1 MERNELRQLLDMVEY
16 GVFTTKQDTD
26 IELIYAN
33 ARFYEI
39 IQYTPEKFEEECGSK
54 LLATLLPED
63 KQKVRNLIARQRA
76 AGGKLQL
83 EFRIK
88 KGDGLIAWLSLSAN
102 STMVDGQMI
111 YFCSCMD
118 ITQTKRNLAE
128 AYQAKRDMDLIA
140 NNIPGGVIKL
150 RMTDFKLL
158 YANDGFYR
166 LAGYSKEEYH
176 EDFGDHVNQVLHP
189 GDQEMVRQQAKSAL
203 INGGVIGFE
212 YRIISKS
219 NMVRWSYINGCRID
233 DDEGKP
239 VYLCIIMD
247 ITARKQLESE
257 FEYTAKRS
265 EAIANLMQETLWT
278 YDITTGRLVRN
289 GNLSSEI
296 VSEDAIEENYWLQ
309 QFEEAIHPEELARFR
324 KNFRR
329 SMLKQG
335 ESRAIY
341 RIRNAN
347 GDYQQMEI
355 GTISVNREGGDKPD
369 CMFGIIRSLE
379 YGDSSSSDTTD
390 VVETGEH
397 LEGKLV
403 QMAKGAQANAEDTIT
418 NLLSYHQFLQQAE
431 DELEKRGEED
441 RYVLFCAD
449 IDEFHKFSSSYGY
462 SMSSELLKRYSDLL
476 RKFLVQDGIC
486 SRVDGDYFIGLTSYQ
501 SHKDLV
507 KTLAK
512 MVNYHEQQL
521 AQEEQQIPYTMTL
534 GLYLVEPED
543 HELGQMLEK
552 ADLARRSIK
561 GINSNTYA
569 IYTEDLQKIRLH
581 EEDIV
586 QQIWQAMKNQT
597 AEICY
602 LPRIQGSKENIIGCK
617 VVTRVPL
624 RDGQYLESD
633 ALQRYIERGGIL
645 KEVAFYSL
653 RQVCNTIGA
662 WKARGND
669 VIPFALEVTARQL
682 SRQNALAMINDIV
695 VQQNKLEP
703 SDVIFELP
711 ERYFDNMTNNLRGTL
726 EQLCEQ
732 GYQIVISRFGAD
744 HTAVQVLRE
753 LPVTGIKFH
762 GEYFDHMTSDR
773 ERIILSSIVEMAGKL
788 GMKVYCGG
796 IHTKLQE
803 EYARSLGIEI
813 LEGEMY
819 YGAMRSS
826 VFEKCFLVD
835 KSKTQNGEE

>member
-1 MERNELRQLLDMVEY
+1 MEKKEMQQLLDMVEC

-39 IQYTPEKFEEECGSK
+39 IQYTPEEFAEKCGNK
-54 LLATLLPED
+54 LIDIVLSED
-63 KQKVRNLIARQRA
+63 KQKIRNLIARQRA

-88 KGDGLIAWLSLSAN
+88 KGNDLTAWLSFSAN
-102 STMVDGQMI
+102 RTMNDGHMV

-118 ITQTKRNLAE
+118 ITPMKRNIAE
-128 AYQAKRDMDLIA
+128 LYQAKRDSDLIA

-158 YANDGFYR
+158 YANEGFYR
-166 LAGYSKEEYH
+166 LAGYSKEEYQLN
-176 EDFGDHVNQVLHP
+176 FGDHVDQVIYP
-189 GDQEMVRQQAKSAL
+189 EDQEMVQQQVKMVLANRGL
-203 INGGVIGFE
+203 IGFE

-219 NMVRWSYINGCRID
+219 GEVRWSYINGCRID

-239 VYLCIIMD
+239 VYLCVIMD
-247 ITARKQLESE
+247 ITARKKLESD
-257 FEYTAKRS
+257 FEDTAKRE
-265 EAIANLMQETLWT
+265 EAISNLMQETFWS
-278 YDITTGRLVRN
+278 YDMVTGK
-289 GNLSSEI
+289 LSRTGDMSAGI
-296 VSEDAIEENYWLQ
+296 LTEDAIEENYWMQ
-309 QFEEAIHPEELARFR
+309 QIEESIHPEDIAKFR
-324 KNFRR
+324 KNIRR
-329 SMLKQG
+329 ALVKQG
-335 ESRAIY
+335 ESRSVY
-341 RIRNAN
+341 RIRNVN

-355 GTISVNREGGDKPD
+355 GCISTNRQGESRPD
-369 CMFGIIRSLE
+369 YMFGRIRLLK
-379 YGDSSSSDTTD
+379 YQDSSPFDAD
-390 VVETGEH
+390 VVARAKH

-431 DELEKRGEED
+431 DELDNRKDED
-441 RYVLFCAD
+441 RYALFCAD
-449 IDEFHKFSSSYGY
+449 IDEFHKFGSSYGY
-462 SMSSELLKRYSDLL
+462 SLSAELLKRYSELL
-476 RKFLVQDGIC
+476 RKFLVSNGFC
-486 SRVDGDYFIGLTSYQ
+486 SRVDGDYFVGLTSYK
-501 SHKDLV
+501 SHKDLMQ
-507 KTLAK
+507 TLSK
-512 MVNYHEQQL
+512 MVSYQERML
-521 AQEEQQIPYTMTL
+521 EQEEQQIPYNMTI

-543 HELGQMLEK
+543 HELSQMLEK

-569 IYTEDLQKIRLH
+569 VYTDDLQNTRSH

-597 AEICY
+597 ADICY
-602 LPRIQGSKENIIGCK
+602 LPRIQGSKENIVGCK
-617 VVTRVPL
+617 VVTRVLL
-624 RDGQYLESD
+624 RDGQYIESD

-653 RQVCNTIGA
+653 RQVCNNIGA
-662 WKARGND
+662 WKARGNE

-682 SRQNALAMINDIV
+682 SRQNAVAMIDDIV
-695 VQQNKLEP
+695 VRQNKLEP

-711 ERYFDNMTNNLRGTL
+711 ERYFDNMTNSLRVTL
-726 EQLCEQ
+726 EQICKR
-732 GYQIVISRFGAD
+732 GYQVVISRFGAD

-762 GEYFDHMTSDR
+762 GEYFDHMTSER
-773 ERIILSSIVEMAGKL
+773 EKIILSSIVEMAGKL
-788 GMKVYCGG
+788 GMSVYCGG

-819 YGAMRSS
+819 YGAMRST
-826 VFEKCFLVD
+826 VFEKCFLAD
-835 KSKTQNGEE
+835 KSKSHKMEE